1 MDTGHDFEAEICR
14 HDGAVIWTTKNAR
27 CVRGADGQVHY
38 YEGTVEDITDR
49 KRAREKNP
57 PALLPHCSLPHS
69 KKVLPMA
76 HDEIKIGVSTCLL
89 GEEVRFDA
97 GHKRDRFV
105 VDDLGRY
112 VTFVA
117 VCPEVGIGMSIPR
130 EAIRLV
136 RHGEDIRL
144 RGTRSDTDH
153 TEAMLAYAEAT
164 VAPLIEAGIC
174 GYVFKK
180 GSPSCGLFR
189 VKVYAE
195 NGMPSHDGRGLY
207 ARVLADRLPDLPM
220 EEEGRLFDPVLR
232 DNFVTRLFAYRRL
245 KTLFD
250 GPWTLGDL
258 VAFHS
263 AEKMLL
269 LAHHTQT
276 YEVLGR
282 LVAKAKGRDRG
293 EVAAEYRAAFLG
305 GLAHHATP
313 QRTTNVL
320 QHMMGY
326 FKDHLDADEKAELAG
341 LIDDY
346 HAELVP
352 LVVPVTLLRHYVR
365 KYGVT
370 YLATQTFLAPHP
382 KELMLR
388 NHV

>member
-1 MDTGHDFEAEICR
+1 MSA
-14 HDGAVIWTTKNAR
+14 
-27 CVRGADGQVHY
+27 
-38 YEGTVEDITDR
+38 
-49 KRAREKNP
+49 
-57 PALLPHCSLPHS
+57 
-69 KKVLPMA
+69 
-76 HDEIKIGVSTCLL
+76 DEIKVGVSTCLL

-105 VDDLGRY
+105 VDQLGRY

-117 VCPEVGIGMSIPR
+117 VCPEVAVGMPIPR

-136 RHGEDIRL
+136 RQGEDIRL
-144 RGTRSDTDH
+144 RGTRSETDH
-153 TEAMLAYAEAT
+153 TEAMLAYADAMAGTLAAE
-164 VAPLIEAGIC
+164 GIC

-207 ARVLADRLPDLPM
+207 ARVLAERLPDLPM
-220 EEEGRLFDPVLR
+220 EEEGRLFDPALR
-232 DNFVTRLFAYRRL
+232 ENFVTRLFAYHRL
-245 KTLFD
+245 QTLFSGD
-250 GPWTLGDL
+250 WTVGDL

-269 LAHHTQT
+269 LAHHPQT

-282 LVAKAKGRDRG
+282 VVAGAKRRGRANL
-293 EVAAEYRAAFLG
+293 AAEYRSTFLV
-305 GLAHHATP
+305 GLSHLATP

-320 QHMMGY
+320 QHMAGY
-326 FKDHLDADEKAELAG
+326 FKDHLSADEKAELNG
-341 LIDDY
+341 LITDY

-365 KYGVT
+365 KYGVG
-370 YLATQTFLAPHP
+370 YLAEQTFLAPHP

>member
-1 MDTGHDFEAEICR
+1 MPQND
-14 HDGAVIWTTKNAR
+14 
-27 CVRGADGQVHY
+27 
-38 YEGTVEDITDR
+38 
-49 KRAREKNP
+49 
-57 PALLPHCSLPHS
+57 
-69 KKVLPMA
+69 
-76 HDEIKIGVSTCLL
+76 IKIGVSTCLL
-89 GEEVRFDA
+89 GEEVRFDS

-105 VDDLGRY
+105 VDELGRY
-112 VTFVA
+112 VTFMA

-136 RHGEDIRL
+136 RHGDEIRL

-153 TEAMLAYAEAT
+153 TDAMLAYAEAT

-174 GYVFKK
+174 GYIFKK

-207 ARVLADRLPDLPM
+207 ARVLTAHLPDLPM
-220 EEEGRLFDPVLR
+220 EEEGRLFDPTLR
-232 DNFVTRLFAYRRL
+232 ENFVTRLFAYRRL
-245 KTLFD
+245 KTLFE
-250 GPWTLGDL
+250 GAWTIGTL
-258 VAFHS
+258 VAFHT

-269 LAHHTQT
+269 LAHHPQT
-276 YEVLGR
+276 YEALGR
-282 LVAKAKGRDRG
+282 LVAEAKNHHRT
-293 EVAAEYRAAFLG
+293 ELAAEYRTTFLA

-326 FKDHLDADEKAELAG
+326 FKDHLDADEKAELSA

-346 HAELVP
+346 HRELIP
-352 LVVPVTLLRHYVR
+352 LIVPVTLLRHYVR
-365 KYGVT
+365 KYGVE
-370 YLATQTFLAPHP
+370 YLAAQTFLAPHP

>member
-1 MDTGHDFEAEICR
+1 MPQND
-14 HDGAVIWTTKNAR
+14 
-27 CVRGADGQVHY
+27 
-38 YEGTVEDITDR
+38 
-49 KRAREKNP
+49 
-57 PALLPHCSLPHS
+57 
-69 KKVLPMA
+69 
-76 HDEIKIGVSTCLL
+76 IKIGVSTCLL
-89 GEEVRFDA
+89 GEEVRFDS

-105 VDDLGRY
+105 VDELGRY
-112 VTFVA
+112 VTFMA

-136 RHGEDIRL
+136 RHGDEIRL

-153 TEAMLAYAEAT
+153 TDAMLAYAQAS

-174 GYVFKK
+174 GYIFKK

-207 ARVLADRLPDLPM
+207 ARVLTAHLPDLPM
-220 EEEGRLFDPVLR
+220 EEEGRLFDPTLR
-232 DNFVTRLFAYRRL
+232 ENFVTRLFAYRRL
-245 KTLFD
+245 KTLFE
-250 GPWTLGDL
+250 GAWTIGTL
-258 VAFHS
+258 VAFHT

-269 LAHHTQT
+269 LAHHPQT
-276 YEVLGR
+276 YEALGR
-282 LVAKAKGRDRG
+282 LVAEAKNHHRT
-293 EVAAEYRAAFLG
+293 ELAAEYRTTFLA

-326 FKDHLDADEKAELAG
+326 FKDHLDANEKAELSS

-346 HAELVP
+346 HRELIP
-352 LVVPVTLLRHYVR
+352 LIVPVTLLRHYVR
-365 KYGVT
+365 KYGVE
-370 YLATQTFLAPHP
+370 YLAAQTFLAPHP